1 MLQEAEVENF
11 DADLTADVG
20 KINEDNENMN
30 ISMEEDQETV
40 KYQNTLKVD
49 VKNITKSKKNMETN
63 I

>member
-20 KINEDNENMN
+20 KINKDNENMN

-49 VKNITKSKKNMETN
+49 VKNIVKSQNNMETN